1 MRKIMRDERNSRGRS
16 EAGFSLIELILSA
29 AILLLLMAGV
39 FSQVAKMQKF
49 SNTEEKKRDMFQNV
63 REALDQMNRDIHAS
77 GFPNKAQ
84 YNLTGTYTG
93 AGSNPLPGYNSQTVL
108 NSNQVANRGL
118 VAALSNEVMFEGDVD
133 GDGVVDS
140 VAYLYCDPAA
150 IVAPCTAPMV
160 NNFKCPCLLRG
171 QIQKVN
177 GITPA
182 GQPTLAN
189 MNVVLESLIA
199 PGGTVETSIPPPVFL
214 FYDSNG
220 SVTNTLASIKT
231 VKVSLYAQAVSDT
244 TSVNEWKG
252 KIRPQASM
260 TLTAKINN

>member
-1 MRKIMRDERNSRGRS
+1 MRQERNLLNGS

-77 GFPNKAQ
+77 GFPNKSQ
-84 YNLTGTYTG
+84 YNMTGVYTG
-93 AGSNPLPGYNSQTVL
+93 AGTNPLPGYSSTTVL
-108 NSNQVANRGL
+108 NSNLVANRGL
-118 VAALSNEVMFEGDVD
+118 VTAAPTQIMFEGDVD

-140 VAYLYCDPAA
+140 VAYQYSAA
-150 IVAPCTAPMV
+150 VAG
-160 NNFKCPCLLRG
+160 FKCPCLLRG

-177 GITPA
+177 GTAPGA
-182 GQPTLAN
+182 QPTPAN

-199 PGGTVETSIPPPVFL
+199 PGGTAETSIPPPMFL

-220 SVTNTLASIKT
+220 ASIVPLVPADLAKIKT

-244 TSVNEWKG
+244 TSATEWNG

>member
-1 MRKIMRDERNSRGRS
+1 MRQERNLRS
-16 EAGFSLIELILSA
+16 YGETGFSLIELILSA
-29 AILLLLMAGV
+29 ALLLLLMAGV

-77 GFPNKAQ
+77 GFPNKSQ
-84 YNLTGTYTG
+84 YNMTGTYTG
-93 AGSNPLPGYNSQTVL
+93 AGTNPLPGYSSQTVL
-108 NSNQVANRGL
+108 NSSLVANRGL
-118 VAALSNEVMFEGDVD
+118 VIAAPNEIMFEGDVD

-140 VAYLYCDPAA
+140 VAYTFCDSAA
-150 IVAPCTAPMV
+150 LVAPCTAAMV
-160 NNFKCPCLLRG
+160 LNYKCPCLLRG
-171 QIQKVN
+171 QIKKVN
-177 GITPA
+177 GSTPA
-182 GQPTLAN
+182 AQPTLAN

-199 PGGTVETSIPPPVFL
+199 PAGNLETSIPPPMFL

-220 SVTNTLASIKT
+220 SLTNTLTQIKT
-231 VKVSLYAQAVSDT
+231 VKVSVYAQAVSDT
-244 TSVNEWKG
+244 VAATEWNG